1 MKKKSK
7 LLNLYAFL
15 VKSNFKK
22 EAKQVE
28 DIMTEIPEDAGTESD
43 MEIFEDEKVDYDFS
57 NTSNNVPAGENEE
70 DYNAVESKASGREL
84 LNDIV
89 NLGKDKA
96 LENLINKFPEF
107 AKMVNSLMTIDFEKF
122 ASSNPPWDIN
132 SITAKKLRLRI
143 AVGRRIVKKGL
154 VTDSSR
160 AQIQRDLI
168 NEGFQPFESE
178 DFATAT
184 LLYVSSEVGRVI
196 SEAKALAEENAE
208 DQKVFSEISEIE
220 DLIGETVDLLFQ
232 FIDMSKDTS
241 STEKEI
247 EDVIWQLKTIKESAD
262 VRGDMAASNTTQIK
276 IMRQMAYNAMFSTN
290 KAFYHDFRNAIAEAC
305 KPVARKVVT
314 ENLLRVKR
322 SLDRINQSVFSEIS
336 RDDFSEELAYVGMAE
351 EDVVSAFK
359 KILDGVINNL
369 ESRKEDFSILISDTV
384 TVDES
389 STVGFSEVRFPPSDL
404 GLAVDFKSKSSG
416 KDVKPFEINFIR
428 ISLIAPVVLSEV
440 ISDAYGKD
448 TYDIVNDY
456 ISGDKYSVKSLY
468 TGKDDKKFSV
478 KKEKILKAIP
488 KVVGSLFEEELD
500 HTMFNIMIMQGIFSE
515 VKRELFSHINSI
527 SPDLVKKYEE
537 MVYNIIGMTTA
548 QPGFG
553 DAFFADPNSNSYSNQ
568 VSGRRQPEGSSFSL
582 AKSALFIRSNIPTI
596 LRMIAP
602 SAATPSHLE
611 YITLIP
617 ELKSAI
623 QRICSVYLIEKYFNN
638 KNQPNPIE
646 GHTYSGPEKTSETL
660 KYIVENLTLR
670 DAGKIFSADENA
682 FLIFKI
688 LSKARFHEDLKDGL
702 ENIFYQG
709 VTDFYGG

>member
-7 LLNLYAFL
+7 LISLYAFL

-28 DIMTEIPEDAGTESD
+28 DIITEIPEDAGTELD
-43 MEIFEDEKVDYDFS
+43 IEIFEDEKVDYDFS
-57 NTSNNVPAGENEE
+57 NTSNNLPASEGEEN
-70 DYNAVESKASGREL
+70 YNVVESKASGREL
-84 LNDIV
+84 LNDII

-107 AKMVNSLMTIDFEKF
+107 AKMVKSLMTIDFEKF
-122 ASSNPPWDIN
+122 ASSNPPWGVD
-132 SITAKKLRLRI
+132 SITAKKLKLRV
-143 AVGRRIVKKGL
+143 AVGREIARKGM

-160 AQIQRDLI
+160 MQIQRDLVR
-168 NEGFQPFESE
+168 EGFQTFDSE
-178 DFATAT
+178 DFALAT
-184 LLYVSSEVGRVI
+184 LMYVSSEVGRVI
-196 SEAKALAEENAE
+196 SEAKTLAKEDAE

-220 DLIGETVDLLFQ
+220 DVIGETVELLFQ
-232 FIDMSKDTS
+232 FIDMSRDTS
-241 STEKEI
+241 STEQEI
-247 EDVIWQLKTIKESAD
+247 EDVIFHLKTIKESAD
-262 VRGDMAASNTTQIK
+262 ARGDERASNNTYIK

-290 KAFYHDFRNAIAEAC
+290 KDFYHDFRNAIAEAC

-359 KILDGVINNL
+359 TILNGVINNL
-369 ESRKEDFSILISDTV
+369 ESRKEDFSISISDTV

-389 STVGFSEVRFPPSDL
+389 STVGFSEVNFPPSDL
-404 GLAVDFKSKSSG
+404 QLAVAFTPSSSG
-416 KDVKPFEINFIR
+416 KEIKPFEINFIR
-428 ISLIAPVVLSEV
+428 ISLTAPLVLSEI

-448 TYDIVNDY
+448 TSDIVNEY
-456 ISGDKYSVKSLY
+456 ISGDKYGVKSLY

-478 KKEKILKAIP
+478 KKEKILKAVP

-515 VKRELFSHINSI
+515 VKKELFSHISSI

-553 DAFFADPNSNSYSNQ
+553 DAFFVDPNSNSYSNQ
-568 VSGRRQPEGSSFSL
+568 VSGRRQPEGSSLSL
-582 AKSALFIRSNIPTI
+582 AKSALFIRSNIPAI
-596 LRMIAP
+596 IRMIAP
-602 SAATPSHLE
+602 SAATPRHLE
-611 YITLIP
+611 YMTLIP

-623 QRICSVYLIEKYFNN
+623 QRICSVYLIEKYFND
-638 KNQPNPIE
+638 KNQANPVKD
-646 GHTYSGPEKTSETL
+646 HSYSGPEKTSETL
-660 KYIVENLTLR
+660 RYIVENLPLR
-670 DAGKIFSADENA
+670 DAKNIFDENA
-682 FLIFKI
+682 FIIFKI
-688 LSKARFHEDLKDGL
+688 LSKARFNEDLKDDL

>member
-1 MKKKSK
+1 MKKQSK
-7 LLNLYAFL
+7 LISLYAFL

-28 DIMTEIPEDAGTESD
+28 DIITESPEGEDAELD

-57 NTSNNVPAGENEE
+57 NISNNLPASEYEEN
-70 DYNAVESKASGREL
+70 YNAVGSKASGREL
-84 LNDIV
+84 LSDIV

-107 AKMVNSLMTIDFEKF
+107 AKMVKSLMTIDFEKF
-122 ASSNPPWDIN
+122 ASSNPPWGIG

-143 AVGRRIVKKGL
+143 AVGRRIAKKGL
-154 VTDSSR
+154 VTDRSR

-178 DFATAT
+178 DFALAT
-184 LLYVSSEVGRVI
+184 LMYVSSEVGRVI
-196 SEAKALAEENAE
+196 SEAKALAKEDAE

-220 DLIGETVDLLFQ
+220 DVIGETVELLFQ

-247 EDVIWQLKTIKESAD
+247 EDVIWQLKAIKESAD
-262 VRGDMAASNTTQIK
+262 LRGDMEASNTTHIK

-290 KAFYHDFRNAIAEAC
+290 RAFYHDFRNAIAEAC

-314 ENLLRVKR
+314 ENLLKMKR

-336 RDDFSEELAYVGMAE
+336 RDEFSEELDYIGMAE

-359 KILDGVINNL
+359 TILNGVISNL

-384 TVDES
+384 TIDES
-389 STVGFSEVRFPPSDL
+389 NTVGFSEIKFPSSDL
-404 GLAVDFKSKSSG
+404 GLAVDFKSKTSG
-416 KDVKPFEINFIR
+416 KDIKPFEINFIR
-428 ISLIAPVVLSEV
+428 ISLTAPLVLSEI

-448 TYDIVNDY
+448 THDIVNEY
-456 ISGDKYSVKSLY
+456 ISGDRSGVKSLY
-468 TGKDDKKFSV
+468 TGKDDKRFSV
-478 KKEKILKAIP
+478 KKEKILKAVP

-515 VKRELFSHINSI
+515 VKRELFSHISSI

-537 MVYNIIGMTTA
+537 MVYNIIGMTTE

-553 DAFFADPNSNSYSNQ
+553 DAFLLGPNSNSYSNQ

-582 AKSALFIRSNIPTI
+582 AKSALFIRSNIPTV
-596 LRMIAP
+596 LRMIGQ
-602 SAATPSHLE
+602 STTTPRHLE
-611 YITLIP
+611 YMTLIP

-623 QRICSVYLIEKYFNN
+623 QRICSVYLIEKYFND

-660 KYIVENLTLR
+660 KYIVENLPLR
-670 DAGKIFSADENA
+670 DASKIFDENA

-688 LSKARFHEDLKDGL
+688 LSKARFNEDLKDGL